1 MERINAAWSTVSQDM
16 YNQPG
21 ANPQQEQQ
29 TNSQDQ
35 SSNSSN
41 QDGEVTDADF
51 EEVK

>member
-1 MERINAAWSTVSQDM
+1 M

-29 TNSQDQ
+29 NSQQGGSQNTNNED
-35 SSNSSN
+35 NG
-41 QDGEVTDADF
+41 DGEVTDADF